1 MAAKK
6 TSRTAQPIAPNDF
19 GVLLEDLRSQQK
31 LMLEAI
37 QSWGERLTRT
47 MDERFSQV
55 NARLDMLESVVRKN
69 SEDIRKNSEDIRKNS
84 EDIRKNSED
93 IEALRLEMRRL
104 RSDFDTREER
114 AKLTQL
120 EERVA
125 KLEKRLTG

>member
-1 MAAKK
+1 MAARKIAKK
-6 TSRTAQPIAPNDF
+6 VKPLAPNDV
-19 GVLLEDLRSQQK
+19 GVLLEDLRSQQQS
-31 LMLEAI
+31 MLEAI
-37 QSWGERLTRT
+37 ESWGERLTRT

-84 EDIRKNSED
+84 SDID
-93 IEALRLEMRRL
+93 ALRTEVRRL

-120 EERVA
+120 EDRVA
-125 KLEKRLTG
+125 KLEKRLAG